1 MPTSIK
7 DFALNIPSYQT
18 TRHGSCNKVVVC
30 LQKIGFTR
38 ESAIYIYSQHKDKIV
53 VKDNK
58 IVMIKN
64 SLLKC
69 PKVTEEVQRVKYNYR
84 DLFNEKQ

>member
-1 MPTSIK
+1 M
-7 DFALNIPSYQT
+7 Q
-18 TRHGSCNKVVVC
+18 
-30 LQKIGFTR
+30 
-38 ESAIYIYSQHKDKIV
+38 YIYSQHKDKIV

-58 IVMIKN
+58 IVTIKN

-69 PKVTEEVQRVKYNYR
+69 PKVAEEVQRVKYNYR